1 MMRVRYIVFVFFVSL
16 LVLGVFRVCD
26 GHGNGRGHGH
36 EHGRGPEHGHGH
48 GHGPEH
54 GNVVGLRINFYAER
68 CPDAETIVKGI
79 ILSRVPTNPTLPAKL
94 LRMHFHDC
102 FVRGC
107 DASVLLDAVNNVPAE
122 KDSIPNSSLSGFDVI
137 DDIKT
142 AIENKCPGV
151 VSCADI
157 LSLAARDAVSFQSIK
172 NMWEVPTGRRDG
184 RVSLASE
191 INGNIPSPFSNFSTL
206 LQLFINKGLD
216 LTDLVSL
223 SGGHTIGVA
232 HCATF
237 SNRLYNFTGKGDA
250 DPSLNAIYAKFLRS
264 QCPNPANSA
273 TTVELDPGSSRSFDK
288 NYFKIL
294 LQQKG
299 LLQSDAA
306 LLKNGNSF
314 QLVQRFLNSNDFFD
328 VFAKSMVKMGA
339 IEVLTGNAGEIR
351 KRCRV
356 NEQTQGHGNGVDRP
370 EKVVEEDEEEDR
382 EDSRDCGSVIPDSAN
397 DSDGQSRRDDVS
409 LLSND
414 VLEED
419 DKMETEGE
427 RWVKVRNKKDVR
439 KSFKKRENLD
449 FSSRKSNSRRGSF
462 SFQKPDK
469 GKSPFIGE
477 TKKRPSYRSCLNG
490 KLDLDKYG
498 ADRRRVVSSSTS
510 SSDDSLEEG
519 QVWEFEKDR
528 GECSNCKPFGKRQDW
543 NDDGVGNGLGAL
555 SPTNQISLDSPDENR
570 VSLDRTKGPKQKLG
584 IITNMDSTESL
595 SNEIV
600 RRKENG
606 KVCIEASSKRWYWNL
621 EEEIAKVIEKEVELG
636 YVFKS
641 IEHVLDSEE
650 EKRQCEVAENERRE
664 EAEPEG

>member
-36 EHGRGPEHGHGH
+36 EHGRGPDHGHGH

-356 NEQTQGHGNGVDRP
+356 VLDLKFESETEG
-370 EKVVEEDEEEDR
+370 
-382 EDSRDCGSVIPDSAN
+382 GSVIPDSAN

-427 RWVKVRNKKDVR
+427 RWVK
-439 KSFKKRENLD
+439 
-449 FSSRKSNSRRGSF
+449 
-462 SFQKPDK
+462 
-469 GKSPFIGE
+469 
-477 TKKRPSYRSCLNG
+477 
-490 KLDLDKYG
+490 LDLDKYG

-510 SSDDSLEEG
+510 SLDDSLEDG

-543 NDDGVGNGLGAL
+543 NDDGVGNGRGAL
-555 SPTNQISLDSPDENR
+555 SPTNQISSDSPDENR

-584 IITNMDSTESL
+584 IIMNMGQIPLTDQEERVIRLPLTCPIQLPLRNKGGGKIMGKHLVEVLITVELDSTESL

-650 EKRQCEVAENERRE
+650 EKRRCEVAENERRE